1 MKENKLT
8 IYIDKPME
16 DVFMYSLESDNVPK
30 WINTIEKEISLERP
44 VKLGTKLKNK
54 GFNSNEWNEYEVIE
68 FLPPKTFTLKKTNDD
83 YFVRYTCTENG
94 TGTNFEYFEWAEKN
108 NLEDIME
115 MDALEQLKKIIEED
129 GE

>member
-8 IYIDKPME
+8 IYIDKPIE

-30 WINTIEKEISLERP
+30 WINTIEKEIPLERP

-68 FLPPKTFTLKKTNDD
+68 FLPPKTFTLKKINDD

-108 NLEDIME
+108 YLEDIME
-115 MDALEQLKKIIEED
+115 MDALEQLKKLIEEY

>member
-1 MKENKLT
+1 MKENRLT
-8 IYIDKPME
+8 IYIDKPIE

-30 WINTIEKEISLERP
+30 WINTIEKEIPLERP

-68 FLPPKTFTLKKTNDD
+68 FLPPKTFTLKKINDD

-115 MDALEQLKKIIEED
+115 MDALEQLKKLIEED

>member
-1 MKENKLT
+1 MKENRLT
-8 IYIDKPME
+8 IYIDKPIE

-30 WINTIEKEISLERP
+30 WINTIEKEIPLERP

-68 FLPPKTFTLKKTNDD
+68 FLPPKTFTLKKINDD

-94 TGTNFEYFEWAEKN
+94 TGTNFEYFEWAEKK

-115 MDALEQLKKIIEED
+115 MDALEQLKKLIEED